1 MNDTPLAN
9 RVHIGFFGRRNA
21 GKSSLV
27 NAVTGQSLAVVSN
40 VEGTTTDPVTK
51 AMELLPLG
59 PVVIIDT
66 PGLDDEGELGMLRVK
81 KSYQML
87 NKTDIA
93 VVVIDSVSGVTDA
106 DREIISLINK
116 KNIPLIV
123 AYNKV
128 DTSDEKEQ
136 QDIKNKLSASLEGQ
150 LVNNEITVSAI
161 KGYNIDKLKEMIAAN
176 GKAEDNKLRIIGD
189 LINPSDFVVLV
200 VPIDKAA
207 PKGRLILPQQQTIR
221 DILESDATAIVVKEY
236 ELRDTLINLGR
247 KPKVVITDSQV
258 FAKVS
263 ADTPLDVYLTSFSI
277 LFARYKGNLE
287 ENVRGAK
294 VIDELKDGDNVLISE
309 GCTHHRQCD
318 DIGTVKIPR
327 WLRNYTHKNLNL
339 EYTSGTEFP
348 SDLSKY
354 SLIIH
359 CGGCMLNEREMKY
372 RLACAKDQNVP
383 MTNYG
388 IAIAYMQG
396 ILKRSLEIF
405 PGIHDI
411 ID

>member
-1 MNDTPLAN
+1 M
-9 RVHIGFFGRRNA
+9 
-21 GKSSLV
+21 
-27 NAVTGQSLAVVSN
+27 
-40 VEGTTTDPVTK
+40 
-51 AMELLPLG
+51 
-59 PVVIIDT
+59 
-66 PGLDDEGELGMLRVK
+66 
-81 KSYQML
+81 
-87 NKTDIA
+87 
-93 VVVIDSVSGVTDA
+93 
-106 DREIISLINK
+106 
-116 KNIPLIV
+116 
-123 AYNKV
+123 
-128 DTSDEKEQ
+128 
-136 QDIKNKLSASLEGQ
+136 
-150 LVNNEITVSAI
+150 
-161 KGYNIDKLKEMIAAN
+161 
-176 GKAEDNKLRIIGD
+176 
-189 LINPSDFVVLV
+189 
-200 VPIDKAA
+200 
-207 PKGRLILPQQQTIR
+207 
-221 DILESDATAIVVKEY
+221 
-236 ELRDTLINLGR
+236 NLG
-247 KPKVVITDSQV
+247 KNPKVVITDSQV

-294 VIDELKDGDNVLISE
+294 AIDELKDGDTILISE

-327 WLRNYTHKNLNL
+327 WLRNYTHKSLNL

-372 RLACAKDQNVP
+372 RLACAKDQNIP
-383 MTNYG
+383 ITNYG

-405 PGIHDI
+405 PGICDI